1 MLAIVDSGGANISS
15 VRFALERLGVQSE
28 LTADPAV
35 IRRAERVILP
45 GVGAAPEGMKRLHAR
60 GLVDLVRALKQPV
73 LGICLGMQLLFDSS
87 EEGDTPSLG
96 LVPGR
101 VALLPE
107 SPGITVPHMGW
118 NTLQIRRDSPL
129 LRGFDATSRFYFV
142 HSYAGPVNE
151 FTLASADHG
160 TAFAAVVQRGNFSG
174 VQFHPER
181 SGAAGAQLLRN
192 FLAMSAPAPDDVP
205 NKNIVAPSS

>member
-1 MLAIVDSGGANISS
+1 MLAIVDSGGANIAS
-15 VRFALERLGVQSE
+15 VRFALDRLGVRSE

-35 IRRAERVILP
+35 IRAADRAILP
-45 GVGAAPEGMKRLHAR
+45 GVGAAGEGMRRLRER
-60 GLVDLVRALKQPV
+60 GLVDCVRGLTQPV
-73 LGICLGMQLLFDSS
+73 LGICLGMQLLFESS
-87 EEGDTPSLG
+87 AEASTETLG
-96 LVPGR
+96 LIPGR

-118 NTLQIRRDSPL
+118 NTLTPVCGTPL
-129 LRGFDATSRFYFV
+129 LRDIAADARFYFV
-142 HSYAGPVNE
+142 HSFAAPVNG
-151 FTLASADHG
+151 FTLASCTHG

-192 FLAMSAPAPDDVP
+192 FLQLPPAGPGESV
-205 NKNIVAPSS
+205 I